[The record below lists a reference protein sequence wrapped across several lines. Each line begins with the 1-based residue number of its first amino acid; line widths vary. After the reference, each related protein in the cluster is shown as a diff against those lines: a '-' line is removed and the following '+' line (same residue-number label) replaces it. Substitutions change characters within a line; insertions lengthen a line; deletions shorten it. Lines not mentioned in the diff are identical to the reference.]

1 MITTVK
7 NGTLEKLEFEEF
19 ISKLGIFLARQELT
33 TVYNAFDLNKDGNI
47 QYEEF
52 ISLLRV
58 NNNNYSES
66 HNIPIHTLQWP
77 DLYWLD

>member
-1 MITTVK
+1 
-7 NGTLEKLEFEEF
+7 LEFEEF

-33 TVYNAFDLNKDGNI
+33 TVYNSFDLNKDGNI

-58 NNNNYSES
+58 SNNNNS
-66 HNIPIHTLQWP
+66 
-77 DLYWLD
+77 